1 MAYTTINKSTDHFN
15 TTIYT
20 GSGSARTIT
29 TGLQSDFVWLKNR
42 SATGHHYL
50 FDQVRG
56 VQKPIYSSSSAA
68 EASADSTQLTAF
80 GSTGFDIGTT
90 TDFNANG
97 TTAVSWT
104 WKAGGGAGSSN
115 TDGTINT
122 ISTSV
127 NTTAGF
133 SISTYAGNSTQGATI
148 GHGLGVAPK
157 MIILKSTTHT
167 EDWAV
172 AHEQMNSSNPWD
184 YYLNLNLTG
193 GRSQNNNRFGNV
205 APTSTV
211 FTLGN
216 SDEVNGSGKSYVVY
230 CFAEKTGFS
239 KFGSYV
245 GNGNADGPFIYT
257 GFKPGFII
265 WKRTDSANG
274 WILMDTKRS
283 PVNNV
288 DDLVEVQSN
297 GAEATDSSYRVDYL
311 SNGFKIRNTNN
322 VFNNGSGSYIY
333 MAFASVPLVGSNDVP
348 ATAR

>member
-122 ISTSV
+122 TYTSV
-127 NTTAGF
+127 NTTAGI

-193 GRSQNNNRFGNV
+193 SRGQNNNRFGNV

-245 GNGNADGPFIYT
+245 GNGNADGAFVYT
-257 GFKPGFII
+257 GFKPAFVMIKIAVGNTGGWDMFDN
-265 WKRTDSANG
+265 KRDTFNPTDQILQAN
-274 WILMDTKRS
+274 S
-283 PVNNV
+283 NV
-288 DDLVEVQSN
+288 
-297 GAEATDSSYRVDYL
+297 AEADSDDIDFL
-311 SNGFKIRNTNN
+311 SNGFKIRNTSGNH
-322 VFNNGSGSYIY
+322 NGSGNTFVY
-333 MAFASVPLVGSNDVP
+333 MAFAEAPLVGSNNVP
-348 ATAR
+348 CTAR